1 MMLRLS
7 RKTLLALEAVI
18 DIAFNARPEPVQ
30 AKEITARQG
39 VPQRYLEQVMQQLVR
54 AGILKGV
61 RGPRGGY
68 RLARERRRISVGDV
82 VRVAESIEDG
92 EEEKI
97 RPRSELGL
105 RIVAPLIQTL
115 QEEMMARL
123 DAISIEDLCQRA
135 RVQGVDADRRTERRF
150 RHLTGASMQTGKP
163 GRGRIY
169 NSITETIGDTPLV
182 RMDRM
187 AQEAGVKADILLK
200 LEFFNP
206 LASVKDRIGVGMIE
220 ALEKAGRHHARQ
232 NPP

>member
-1 MMLRLS
+1 MLRLS

-18 DIAFNARPEPVQ
+18 DIAFNARPDPVQ

-97 RPRSELGL
+97 RPRSDLGL
-105 RIVAPLIQTL
+105 RIVAPLIQSL
-115 QEEMMARL
+115 QNDVMARL
-123 DAISIEDLCQRA
+123 DAVSIEDLCLRA
-135 RVQGVDADRRTERRF
+135 RAHGVEMAGNGGADF
-150 RHLTGASMQTGKP
+150 A
-163 GRGRIY
+163 I
-169 NSITETIGDTPLV
+169 
-182 RMDRM
+182 
-187 AQEAGVKADILLK
+187 
-200 LEFFNP
+200 
-206 LASVKDRIGVGMIE
+206 
-220 ALEKAGRHHARQ
+220 
-232 NPP
+232 